1 MKLLVLGLAFACWHA
16 AAQQRYPDPPWMV
29 GPAPAVLAPTVSF
42 PVRLVETPG
51 LLPRFEIVDGVCVIY
66 LSARNDAEV
75 FLASPI
81 LDYCGS
87 FRGLATRPV
96 PGTLWVRWKQAASI
110 VEVTR
115 LFDET
120 SPPRKVNPKR
130 PFVMGFYWRGVD
142 ADAGTIVSVP
152 GHHTGAHELL
162 HLWRG
167 AYHLDDQTWLPWP
180 IPAAGA
186 N

>member
-130 PFVMGFYWRGVD
+130 PFGCRDDRLGARPSHRCARAVAPLARRIPPGRPDLVAL
-142 ADAGTIVSVP
+142 ADPSGRCK
-152 GHHTGAHELL
+152 LKYF
-162 HLWRG
+162 RN
-167 AYHLDDQTWLPWP
+167 AY
-180 IPAAGA
+180 
-186 N
+186 